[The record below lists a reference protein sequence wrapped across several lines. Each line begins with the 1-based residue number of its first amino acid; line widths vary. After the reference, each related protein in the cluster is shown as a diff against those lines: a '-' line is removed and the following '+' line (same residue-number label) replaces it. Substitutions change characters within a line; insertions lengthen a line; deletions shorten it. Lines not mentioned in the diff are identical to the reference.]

1 MENYITV
8 DCTGSFLK
16 NAGIVGFVKFAEYN
30 HAVEGNDYIIDGQNL
45 HISVEYLK
53 NNDISQMYVDTMVDI
68 FEKDSK
74 FYKVVHDDS
83 NIIKS
88 YFDKGLENIPKK
100 QLSILKDKFKYFEN
114 MMLKNSFKTAFDILN
129 NNNNINISIIDMCQ
143 TLKSTSD
150 INQKYPLYCEIIDIL
165 KNNKTIKNQLIYTE
179 LLYGNFKLFFK
190 NNNGNSILYDTAN
203 DKRTG
208 ISYKDKYFKSFYNNI
223 FLELELNKD
232 YNDSKKISYI
242 PCIDCLNTT
251 ISQVSFKIF
260 QDIISKHKYLE
271 NKINNK
277 YLTQKKAV
285 QICMDNSFM
294 SDTADNLSEKKSH
307 YWNCNPDA
315 FVCPNCAFI
324 YSFVPLGFAFFGNDA
339 VFINNNQSIKELYS
353 IMNTYK
359 LKTESNPNETYY
371 QRLFK
376 IFSNE
381 KISALEHNIH
391 NIQVIVRN
399 GNLSHYDM
407 KIIDNDIITKMVECQ
422 KHHYFTNIEKKYLK
436 IGTDFI
442 NVYNSVLDNILMRRS
457 QYNFID
463 KCLKYEFS
471 QECEKKSCN
480 YGYIKNI
487 LNIEINFNGGSA
499 IMEKEKKKSYVNNLM
514 TKVNIAFKVGKNMR
528 SAILKKNAPNNSK
541 EKDNSLRGYVYRLIN
556 LASVGDISQF
566 MDTILRTYSG
576 NNLTIPDIF
585 KDCYQSEETFK
596 AIAHGYILGLKY
608 QEDNDDNNNEDNQGG
623 QNNG

>member
-74 FYKVVHDDS
+74 FYKVVNDEY
-83 NIIKS
+83 NIIQS
-88 YFDKGLENIPKK
+88 YYSNG
-100 QLSILKDKFKYFEN
+100 FEN
-114 MMLKNSFKTAFDILN
+114 LSDKDIENVTKLFKSFEDMMLKKSFENTSNILKTEYNVQYDIFDMVK
-129 NNNNINISIIDMCQ
+129 S
-143 TLKSTSD
+143 LKSIKD
-150 INQKYPLYCEIIDIL
+150 INSKYPTYIQIIDIL
-165 KNNKTIKNQLIYTE
+165 NDKTIRNQYMYTE
-179 LLYGNFKLFFK
+179 LLYGKFKLFFNENAQSHK
-190 NNNGNSILYDTAN
+190 ITILDEKIRREYTIHNNLINPL
-203 DKRTG
+203 
-208 ISYKDKYFKSFYNNI
+208 
-223 FLELELNKD
+223 LED
-232 YNDSKKISYI
+232 FSTDAKKKKTV
-242 PCIDCLNTT
+242 CIEC
-251 ISQVSFKIF
+251 
-260 QDIISKHKYLE
+260 LE
-271 NKINNK
+271 NTSCKRNN
-277 YLTQKKAV
+277 T
-285 QICMDNSFM
+285 FM
-294 SDTADNLSEKKSH
+294 LDTADDVGKKKSY

-359 LKTESNPNETYY
+359 LKTESNPDETYY

-376 IFSNE
+376 IFSSE

-407 KIIDNDIITKMVECQ
+407 KIIDNDIISKMVECQ

-514 TKVNIAFKVGKNMR
+514 TKVNIAFKVGKSMR
-528 SAILKKNAPNNSK
+528 ISILGENALNDSK

-576 NNLTIPDIF
+576 YDLTIPDIF

-608 QEDNDDNNNEDNQGG
+608 VKYQKDNNNEDNQGG
-623 QNNG
+623 ENNG

>member
-16 NAGIVGFVKFAEYN
+16 NAGIVGFIKFAEYN

-74 FYKVVHDDS
+74 FYKVVHDEY
-83 NIIKS
+83 NIIQS
-88 YFDKGLENIPKK
+88 YYNKG
-100 QLSILKDKFKYFEN
+100 FEN
-114 MMLKNSFKTAFDILN
+114 LSDKDIENVTKLFKSFEDMMLKKSFENTSNILKTEYNVQYDIFDMVK
-129 NNNNINISIIDMCQ
+129 S
-143 TLKSTSD
+143 LKSIKD
-150 INQKYPLYCEIIDIL
+150 INSKYPTYIEIIDIL
-165 KNNKTIKNQLIYTE
+165 NDKTIRNQYMYTE
-179 LLYGNFKLFFK
+179 LLYGKFKLFFNENAQSHK
-190 NNNGNSILYDTAN
+190 ITILDEKIRREYTIHNNLINPL
-203 DKRTG
+203 
-208 ISYKDKYFKSFYNNI
+208 
-223 FLELELNKD
+223 LED
-232 YNDSKKISYI
+232 FSTDAKKKKTV
-242 PCIDCLNTT
+242 CIEC
-251 ISQVSFKIF
+251 
-260 QDIISKHKYLE
+260 LE
-271 NKINNK
+271 NTSCKRNN
-277 YLTQKKAV
+277 T
-285 QICMDNSFM
+285 FM
-294 SDTADNLSEKKSH
+294 LDTADDVGKKKSY

-376 IFSNE
+376 IFSSE

-407 KIIDNDIITKMVECQ
+407 KIIDNNIITKMVECQ

-514 TKVNIAFKVGKNMR
+514 TKVNIAFEVGKSMR
-528 SAILKKNAPNNSK
+528 ISILGENALNDSK

-576 NNLTIPDIF
+576 YGLTIPDIF

-608 QEDNDDNNNEDNQGG
+608 VKYQKDNNNEDNQGMIK
-623 QNNG
+623 

>member
-74 FYKVVHDDS
+74 FYKVVHDEY
-83 NIIKS
+83 NIIQS
-88 YFDKGLENIPKK
+88 YYSKG
-100 QLSILKDKFKYFEN
+100 FEN
-114 MMLKNSFKTAFDILN
+114 LSDKDIENVTKLFKSFEDMMLKKSFENTSNILKTEYNIQYDIFDMVK
-129 NNNNINISIIDMCQ
+129 S
-143 TLKSTSD
+143 LKSIKD
-150 INQKYPLYCEIIDIL
+150 INSKYPTYIQIIDIL
-165 KNNKTIKNQLIYTE
+165 NDKTIRNQYMYTE
-179 LLYGNFKLFFK
+179 LLYGKFKLFFNENAQSHK
-190 NNNGNSILYDTAN
+190 ITILDEKIRREYTIHNNLINPL
-203 DKRTG
+203 
-208 ISYKDKYFKSFYNNI
+208 
-223 FLELELNKD
+223 LED
-232 YNDSKKISYI
+232 FSTDAKKKKTV
-242 PCIDCLNTT
+242 CIEC
-251 ISQVSFKIF
+251 
-260 QDIISKHKYLE
+260 LE
-271 NKINNK
+271 NTSCKRNN
-277 YLTQKKAV
+277 T
-285 QICMDNSFM
+285 FM
-294 SDTADNLSEKKSH
+294 LDTADDVGKKKSY

-359 LKTESNPNETYY
+359 LKTESNPDETYY

-376 IFSNE
+376 IFSSE

-407 KIIDNDIITKMVECQ
+407 KIIDNDIISKMVECQ

-514 TKVNIAFKVGKNMR
+514 TKVNIAFEVGKSMR
-528 SAILKKNAPNNSK
+528 ISILGENALNDSK

-576 NNLTIPDIF
+576 YDLTIPDIF

-608 QEDNDDNNNEDNQGG
+608 VKYQKDNNNEDNQGG
-623 QNNG
+623 ENNG

>member
-53 NNDISQMYVDTMVDI
+53 NNDISQMYVDTIAEVLEQTVGTKFNDI
-68 FEKDSK
+68 ANK
-74 FYKVVHDDS
+74 F
-83 NIIKS
+83 N
-88 YFDKGLENIPKK
+88 N
-100 QLSILKDKFKYFEN
+100 
-114 MMLKNSFKTAFDILN
+114 LKNSIDSGKISIEDKNITDFFESFTKVFDLPPTTIENLKNYSNEFDISSKVEFIKNKNQDNNTKLNYCSQIINLLN
-129 NNNNINISIIDMCQ
+129 NKRFKNILVFKEFLFKGD
-143 TLKSTSD
+143 LKHKIFFGINKFFKVGNEGKTFFNSKKYALKIEELYNSD
-150 INQKYPLYCEIIDIL
+150 FINPIFEELSVDNK
-165 KNNKTIKNQLIYTE
+165 KKKTI
-179 LLYGNFKLFFK
+179 
-190 NNNGNSILYDTAN
+190 
-203 DKRTG
+203 
-208 ISYKDKYFKSFYNNI
+208 
-223 FLELELNKD
+223 
-232 YNDSKKISYI
+232 
-242 PCIDCLNTT
+242 CIEC
-251 ISQVSFKIF
+251 
-260 QDIISKHKYLE
+260 LE
-271 NKINNK
+271 NTSIKIE
-277 YLTQKKAV
+277 
-285 QICMDNSFM
+285 NSFM
-294 SDTADNLSEKKSH
+294 NDTADDLRRKKSH

-353 IMNTYK
+353 VMNTYK

-376 IFSNE
+376 IFSSE

-407 KIIDNDIITKMVECQ
+407 KIIDNDIISKMVECQ

-514 TKVNIAFKVGKNMR
+514 TKVNIAFEVGKSMR
-528 SAILKKNAPNNSK
+528 ISILGENALNDSK

-576 NNLTIPDIF
+576 YDLTIPDIF

-608 QEDNDDNNNEDNQGG
+608 VKYQKDNNNEDNQGG
-623 QNNG
+623 ENNG

>member
-74 FYKVVHDDS
+74 FYKVVHDEY
-83 NIIKS
+83 NIIQS
-88 YFDKGLENIPKK
+88 YYSKG
-100 QLSILKDKFKYFEN
+100 FEN
-114 MMLKNSFKTAFDILN
+114 LSDKDIENVTKLFKSFEDMMLKKSFENTSNILKTEYNVQYDIFDMAKSLKSIKDINSKYPTYIQIIDILN
-129 NNNNINISIIDMCQ
+129 N
-143 TLKSTSD
+143 
-150 INQKYPLYCEIIDIL
+150 
-165 KNNKTIKNQLIYTE
+165 KTIRNQYMYTE
-179 LLYGNFKLFFK
+179 LLYGKFKLFFNENAQSHK
-190 NNNGNSILYDTAN
+190 ITILDEKIRREYTIHNNLINPL
-203 DKRTG
+203 
-208 ISYKDKYFKSFYNNI
+208 
-223 FLELELNKD
+223 LED
-232 YNDSKKISYI
+232 FSTDAKKKKTV
-242 PCIDCLNTT
+242 CIEC
-251 ISQVSFKIF
+251 
-260 QDIISKHKYLE
+260 LE
-271 NKINNK
+271 NTSCKRNN
-277 YLTQKKAV
+277 T
-285 QICMDNSFM
+285 FM
-294 SDTADNLSEKKSH
+294 LDTADDVGKKKSY

-359 LKTESNPNETYY
+359 LKTESNPDETYY

-376 IFSNE
+376 IFSSE

-407 KIIDNDIITKMVECQ
+407 KIIDNDIISKMVECQ

-514 TKVNIAFKVGKNMR
+514 TKVNIAFKVGKSMR
-528 SAILKKNAPNNSK
+528 ISILGENALNDSK

-576 NNLTIPDIF
+576 YDLTIPDIF

-608 QEDNDDNNNEDNQGG
+608 VKYQKDNNNEDNQGG
-623 QNNG
+623 ENNG

>member
-74 FYKVVHDDS
+74 FYKVVHDEY
-83 NIIKS
+83 NIIQS
-88 YFDKGLENIPKK
+88 YYSKG
-100 QLSILKDKFKYFEN
+100 FEN
-114 MMLKNSFKTAFDILN
+114 LSDKDIENVTKLFKSFEDMMLKKSFENTSNILKTEYNVQYDIFDMVK
-129 NNNNINISIIDMCQ
+129 S
-143 TLKSTSD
+143 LKSIKD
-150 INQKYPLYCEIIDIL
+150 INSKYPTYIQIIDIL
-165 KNNKTIKNQLIYTE
+165 NDKTIRNQYMYTE
-179 LLYGNFKLFFK
+179 LLYGKFKLFFNENAQSHK
-190 NNNGNSILYDTAN
+190 ITILDEKIRREYTIHNNLINPL
-203 DKRTG
+203 
-208 ISYKDKYFKSFYNNI
+208 
-223 FLELELNKD
+223 LED
-232 YNDSKKISYI
+232 FSTDAKKKKTV
-242 PCIDCLNTT
+242 CIEC
-251 ISQVSFKIF
+251 
-260 QDIISKHKYLE
+260 LE
-271 NKINNK
+271 NASCKRNN
-277 YLTQKKAV
+277 T
-285 QICMDNSFM
+285 FM
-294 SDTADNLSEKKSH
+294 LDTADDVGKKKSY

-339 VFINNNQSIKELYS
+339 VFINNNQSIKELYG

-376 IFSNE
+376 IFSSE

-391 NIQVIVRN
+391 NIQVIFRN

-407 KIIDNDIITKMVECQ
+407 KIIDNDIISKMVECQ

-499 IMEKEKKKSYVNNLM
+499 IMEKEKKKSYINNLM
-514 TKVNIAFKVGKNMR
+514 TKVNIAFEVGKSMR
-528 SAILKKNAPNNSK
+528 ISILGENALNDSK

-576 NNLTIPDIF
+576 YGLTIPDIF

-608 QEDNDDNNNEDNQGG
+608 VKYQKDNNNEDNQGG

>member
-16 NAGIVGFVKFAEYN
+16 NAGIVGFIKFAEYN

-74 FYKVVHDDS
+74 FYKVVHNEY
-83 NIIKS
+83 NIIQSYYSKGFENLSDTDIENVTKLFKS
-88 YFDKGLENIPKK
+88 FEDMMLKKSFENTS
-100 QLSILKDKFKYFEN
+100 SILKTQYNVQYDI
-114 MMLKNSFKTAFDILN
+114 FDMVK
-129 NNNNINISIIDMCQ
+129 S
-143 TLKSTSD
+143 LKSIKD
-150 INQKYPLYCEIIDIL
+150 INSKYQSYIEIIDIL
-165 KNNKTIKNQLIYTE
+165 NDKTIRNQYMYTE
-179 LLYGNFKLFFK
+179 LLYGKFKLFFNENAQSHK
-190 NNNGNSILYDTAN
+190 ITILDEKIRREYTVHNNLINPL
-203 DKRTG
+203 
-208 ISYKDKYFKSFYNNI
+208 
-223 FLELELNKD
+223 LED
-232 YNDSKKISYI
+232 FSTDAKKKKTV
-242 PCIDCLNTT
+242 CIEC
-251 ISQVSFKIF
+251 
-260 QDIISKHKYLE
+260 LE
-271 NKINNK
+271 NTSCKRNN
-277 YLTQKKAV
+277 T
-285 QICMDNSFM
+285 FM
-294 SDTADNLSEKKSH
+294 LDTADDVGKKKSY

-376 IFSNE
+376 VFSSE
-381 KISALEHNIH
+381 KIEALENNIH
-391 NIQVIVRN
+391 NVQVIVRS

-407 KIIDNDIITKMVECQ
+407 KIIDNDIISKMVECQ
-422 KHHYFTNIEKKYLK
+422 KHYYFTNIEKKYLK

-499 IMEKEKKKSYVNNLM
+499 IMEKEKKKSYVNSLM
-514 TKVNIAFKVGKNMR
+514 TKVNIAFEVGKSMR
-528 SAILKKNAPNNSK
+528 ISILGENALNDSK

-566 MDTILRTYSG
+566 MGTILRTYSG
-576 NNLTIPDIF
+576 YGLTIPDIF

-608 QEDNDDNNNEDNQGG
+608 VKYDGKKNNEDNQGG

>member
-74 FYKVVHDDS
+74 FYKVVHDEY
-83 NIIKS
+83 NIIQS
-88 YFDKGLENIPKK
+88 YYSNG
-100 QLSILKDKFKYFEN
+100 FEN
-114 MMLKNSFKTAFDILN
+114 LSDKDIENVTKLFKSFEDMMLKKSFENTSNILKTEYNVQYDIFDMVKSLKSIKDINSKYPTYIQIIGILN
-129 NNNNINISIIDMCQ
+129 D
-143 TLKSTSD
+143 
-150 INQKYPLYCEIIDIL
+150 
-165 KNNKTIKNQLIYTE
+165 KTIRNQYMYTE
-179 LLYGNFKLFFK
+179 LLYGKFKLFFNENAQSHK
-190 NNNGNSILYDTAN
+190 ITILDEKIRREYTIHNNLINPL
-203 DKRTG
+203 
-208 ISYKDKYFKSFYNNI
+208 
-223 FLELELNKD
+223 LED
-232 YNDSKKISYI
+232 FSTDAKKKKTV
-242 PCIDCLNTT
+242 CIEC
-251 ISQVSFKIF
+251 
-260 QDIISKHKYLE
+260 LE
-271 NKINNK
+271 NTSCKRNN
-277 YLTQKKAV
+277 T
-285 QICMDNSFM
+285 FM
-294 SDTADNLSEKKSH
+294 LDTADDVGKKKSY

-376 IFSNE
+376 IFSSE

-407 KIIDNDIITKMVECQ
+407 KIIDNDIISKMVECQ

-480 YGYIKNI
+480 YGYIKNT

-514 TKVNIAFKVGKNMR
+514 TKVNIAFEVGKSMR
-528 SAILKKNAPNNSK
+528 ISILGENALNDSK

-576 NNLTIPDIF
+576 YGLTIPDIF

-608 QEDNDDNNNEDNQGG
+608 VKYQKDNNNEDNQGG
-623 QNNG
+623 ENNG

>member
-74 FYKVVHDDS
+74 FYKVVNDEY
-83 NIIKS
+83 NIIQS
-88 YFDKGLENIPKK
+88 YYSNG
-100 QLSILKDKFKYFEN
+100 FEN
-114 MMLKNSFKTAFDILN
+114 LSDKDIENVTKLFKSFEDMMLKKSFENTSNILKTEYNVQYDIFDMVK
-129 NNNNINISIIDMCQ
+129 S
-143 TLKSTSD
+143 LKSIKD
-150 INQKYPLYCEIIDIL
+150 INSKYPTYIQIIDIL
-165 KNNKTIKNQLIYTE
+165 NDKTIRNQYMYTE
-179 LLYGNFKLFFK
+179 LLYGKFKLFFNENAQSHK
-190 NNNGNSILYDTAN
+190 ITILDEKIRREYTIHNNLINPL
-203 DKRTG
+203 
-208 ISYKDKYFKSFYNNI
+208 
-223 FLELELNKD
+223 LED
-232 YNDSKKISYI
+232 FSTDAKKKKTV
-242 PCIDCLNTT
+242 CIEC
-251 ISQVSFKIF
+251 
-260 QDIISKHKYLE
+260 LE
-271 NKINNK
+271 NTSCKRNN
-277 YLTQKKAV
+277 T
-285 QICMDNSFM
+285 FM
-294 SDTADNLSEKKSH
+294 LDTADDVGKKKSY

-376 IFSNE
+376 IFSSE

-407 KIIDNDIITKMVECQ
+407 KIIDNDIISKMVECQ

-514 TKVNIAFKVGKNMR
+514 TKVNIAFEVGKSMR
-528 SAILKKNAPNNSK
+528 ISILGENALNDSK

-576 NNLTIPDIF
+576 YGLTIPDIF

-608 QEDNDDNNNEDNQGG
+608 VKYQKDNNNEDNQGG
-623 QNNG
+623 ENNG

>member
-74 FYKVVHDDS
+74 FYKVVHDEY
-83 NIIKS
+83 NIIQS
-88 YFDKGLENIPKK
+88 YYSNG
-100 QLSILKDKFKYFEN
+100 FEN
-114 MMLKNSFKTAFDILN
+114 LSDKDIENVTKLFKSFEDMMLKKSFENTSNILKTEYNVQYDIFDMAK
-129 NNNNINISIIDMCQ
+129 S
-143 TLKSTSD
+143 LKSIKD
-150 INQKYPLYCEIIDIL
+150 INSKYPTYIQIIDIL
-165 KNNKTIKNQLIYTE
+165 NDKTIRNQYMYTE
-179 LLYGNFKLFFK
+179 LLYGKFKLFFNENAQSHK
-190 NNNGNSILYDTAN
+190 ITILDEKIRREYTIHNNLINPL
-203 DKRTG
+203 
-208 ISYKDKYFKSFYNNI
+208 
-223 FLELELNKD
+223 LED
-232 YNDSKKISYI
+232 FSTDAKKKKTV
-242 PCIDCLNTT
+242 CIEC
-251 ISQVSFKIF
+251 
-260 QDIISKHKYLE
+260 LE
-271 NKINNK
+271 NTSCKRNN
-277 YLTQKKAV
+277 T
-285 QICMDNSFM
+285 FM
-294 SDTADNLSEKKSH
+294 LDTADDVGKKKSY

-376 IFSNE
+376 IFSSE

-391 NIQVIVRN
+391 NIQVIFRN

-514 TKVNIAFKVGKNMR
+514 TKVNIAFEVGKSMR
-528 SAILKKNAPNNSK
+528 ISILGENALNDSK

-576 NNLTIPDIF
+576 YGLTIPDIF

-608 QEDNDDNNNEDNQGG
+608 VKYQKDNNNEDNQGG
-623 QNNG
+623 ENNG

>member
-74 FYKVVHDDS
+74 FYKVVNDEY
-83 NIIKS
+83 NIIQS
-88 YFDKGLENIPKK
+88 YYSNG
-100 QLSILKDKFKYFEN
+100 FEN
-114 MMLKNSFKTAFDILN
+114 LSDKDIENVTKLFKSFEDMMLKKSFENTSNILKTEYNVQYDIFDMVK
-129 NNNNINISIIDMCQ
+129 S
-143 TLKSTSD
+143 LKSIKD
-150 INQKYPLYCEIIDIL
+150 INSKYPTYIQIIDIL
-165 KNNKTIKNQLIYTE
+165 NDKTIRSQYMYTE
-179 LLYGNFKLFFK
+179 LLYGKFKLFFNENAQSHK
-190 NNNGNSILYDTAN
+190 ITILDEKIRREYTIHNNLINPL
-203 DKRTG
+203 
-208 ISYKDKYFKSFYNNI
+208 
-223 FLELELNKD
+223 LED
-232 YNDSKKISYI
+232 FSTDAKKKKTV
-242 PCIDCLNTT
+242 CIEC
-251 ISQVSFKIF
+251 
-260 QDIISKHKYLE
+260 LE
-271 NKINNK
+271 NTSCKRNN
-277 YLTQKKAV
+277 T
-285 QICMDNSFM
+285 FM
-294 SDTADNLSEKKSH
+294 LDTADDVGKKKSY
-307 YWNCNPDA
+307 YWNCTPDA

-376 IFSNE
+376 IFSSE

-407 KIIDNDIITKMVECQ
+407 KIIDNDIISKMVECQ

-514 TKVNIAFKVGKNMR
+514 TKVNIAFEVGKSMR
-528 SAILKKNAPNNSK
+528 ISILGENALNDSK

-576 NNLTIPDIF
+576 YGLTIPDIF

-608 QEDNDDNNNEDNQGG
+608 VKYQKDNNNEDNQGG
-623 QNNG
+623 ENNG

>member
-74 FYKVVHDDS
+74 FYKVVHDEY
-83 NIIKS
+83 NIIQS
-88 YFDKGLENIPKK
+88 YYSKG
-100 QLSILKDKFKYFEN
+100 FEN
-114 MMLKNSFKTAFDILN
+114 LSDKDIENVTKLFKSFEDMMLKKSFENTSNILKTEYNVQYDIFDMVK
-129 NNNNINISIIDMCQ
+129 S
-143 TLKSTSD
+143 LKSIKD
-150 INQKYPLYCEIIDIL
+150 INSKYPTYIQIIDIL
-165 KNNKTIKNQLIYTE
+165 NDKTIRNQYMYTE
-179 LLYGNFKLFFK
+179 LLYGKFKLFFNENAQSHK
-190 NNNGNSILYDTAN
+190 ITILDEKIRREYTIHNNLINPL
-203 DKRTG
+203 
-208 ISYKDKYFKSFYNNI
+208 
-223 FLELELNKD
+223 LED
-232 YNDSKKISYI
+232 FSTDAKKKKTV
-242 PCIDCLNTT
+242 CIEC
-251 ISQVSFKIF
+251 
-260 QDIISKHKYLE
+260 LE
-271 NKINNK
+271 NTSCKRNN
-277 YLTQKKAV
+277 T
-285 QICMDNSFM
+285 FM
-294 SDTADNLSEKKSH
+294 LDTADDVGKKKSY

-376 IFSNE
+376 IFSSE

-391 NIQVIVRN
+391 NIQVIFRN

-407 KIIDNDIITKMVECQ
+407 KIIDNDIISKMVECQ

-442 NVYNSVLDNILMRRS
+442 NVYNSVLDNILMHRS

-499 IMEKEKKKSYVNNLM
+499 IMEKEKKKSYINNLM
-514 TKVNIAFKVGKNMR
+514 TKVNIAFEVGKSMR
-528 SAILKKNAPNNSK
+528 ISILGENALNDSK

-576 NNLTIPDIF
+576 YGLTIPDIF

-608 QEDNDDNNNEDNQGG
+608 VKYQKDNNNEDNQGG

>member
-1 MENYITV
+1 M
-8 DCTGSFLK
+8 K
-16 NAGIVGFVKFAEYN
+16 NAGIVGFIKFAEYN

-74 FYKVVHDDS
+74 FYKVVHDEY
-83 NIIKS
+83 NIIQS
-88 YFDKGLENIPKK
+88 YYNKG
-100 QLSILKDKFKYFEN
+100 FEN
-114 MMLKNSFKTAFDILN
+114 LSDKDIENVTKLFKSFEDMMLKKSFENTSNILKTEYNVQYDIFDMVK
-129 NNNNINISIIDMCQ
+129 S
-143 TLKSTSD
+143 LKSIKD
-150 INQKYPLYCEIIDIL
+150 INSKYPTYIEIIDIL
-165 KNNKTIKNQLIYTE
+165 NDKTIRNQYMYTE
-179 LLYGNFKLFFK
+179 LLYGKFKLFFNENAQSHK
-190 NNNGNSILYDTAN
+190 ITILDEKIRREYTIHNNLINPL
-203 DKRTG
+203 
-208 ISYKDKYFKSFYNNI
+208 
-223 FLELELNKD
+223 LED
-232 YNDSKKISYI
+232 FSTDAKKKKTV
-242 PCIDCLNTT
+242 CIEC
-251 ISQVSFKIF
+251 
-260 QDIISKHKYLE
+260 LE
-271 NKINNK
+271 NTSCKRNN
-277 YLTQKKAV
+277 T
-285 QICMDNSFM
+285 FM
-294 SDTADNLSEKKSH
+294 LDTADDVGKKKSY

-376 IFSNE
+376 IFSSE

-407 KIIDNDIITKMVECQ
+407 KIIDNNIITKMVECQ

-514 TKVNIAFKVGKNMR
+514 TKVNIAFEVGKSMR
-528 SAILKKNAPNNSK
+528 ISILGENALNDSK

-576 NNLTIPDIF
+576 YGLTIPDIF

-608 QEDNDDNNNEDNQGG
+608 VKYQKDNNNEDNQGMIK
-623 QNNG
+623 

>member
-74 FYKVVHDDS
+74 FYKVVHDEY
-83 NIIKS
+83 NIIQS
-88 YFDKGLENIPKK
+88 YYSKG
-100 QLSILKDKFKYFEN
+100 FEN
-114 MMLKNSFKTAFDILN
+114 LSDKDIENVTKLFKSFEDMMLKKSFENTSNILKTEYNVQYDIFDMVK
-129 NNNNINISIIDMCQ
+129 S
-143 TLKSTSD
+143 LKSIKD
-150 INQKYPLYCEIIDIL
+150 INSKYPTYIQIIDIL
-165 KNNKTIKNQLIYTE
+165 NDKTIRNQYMYTE
-179 LLYGNFKLFFK
+179 LLYGKFKLFFNENAQSHK
-190 NNNGNSILYDTAN
+190 ITILDEKIRREYTIHNNLINPL
-203 DKRTG
+203 
-208 ISYKDKYFKSFYNNI
+208 
-223 FLELELNKD
+223 LED
-232 YNDSKKISYI
+232 FSTDAKKKKTV
-242 PCIDCLNTT
+242 CIEC
-251 ISQVSFKIF
+251 
-260 QDIISKHKYLE
+260 LE
-271 NKINNK
+271 NTSCKRNN
-277 YLTQKKAV
+277 T
-285 QICMDNSFM
+285 FM
-294 SDTADNLSEKKSH
+294 LDTADDVGKKKSY

-376 IFSNE
+376 IFSSE

-391 NIQVIVRN
+391 NIQVIFRN

-407 KIIDNDIITKMVECQ
+407 KIIDNDIISKIVECQ

-499 IMEKEKKKSYVNNLM
+499 IMEKEKKKSYINNLM
-514 TKVNIAFKVGKNMR
+514 TKVNIAFEVGKSMR
-528 SAILKKNAPNNSK
+528 ISILGENALNDSK

-576 NNLTIPDIF
+576 YGLTIPDIF

-608 QEDNDDNNNEDNQGG
+608 VKYQKDNNNEDNQGG

>member
-74 FYKVVHDDS
+74 FYKVVHDEY
-83 NIIKS
+83 NIIQS
-88 YFDKGLENIPKK
+88 YYSNG
-100 QLSILKDKFKYFEN
+100 FEN
-114 MMLKNSFKTAFDILN
+114 LSDKDIENVTKLFKSFEDMMLKKSFENTSNILKTEYNVQYDIFDMVK
-129 NNNNINISIIDMCQ
+129 S
-143 TLKSTSD
+143 LKSIKD
-150 INQKYPLYCEIIDIL
+150 INSKYPTYIQIIDIL
-165 KNNKTIKNQLIYTE
+165 NDKTIRNQYMYTE
-179 LLYGNFKLFFK
+179 LLYGKFKLFFNENAQSHK
-190 NNNGNSILYDTAN
+190 ITILDEKIRHEYTIHNNLINPL
-203 DKRTG
+203 
-208 ISYKDKYFKSFYNNI
+208 
-223 FLELELNKD
+223 LED
-232 YNDSKKISYI
+232 FSTDAKKKKTV
-242 PCIDCLNTT
+242 CIEC
-251 ISQVSFKIF
+251 
-260 QDIISKHKYLE
+260 LE
-271 NKINNK
+271 NTSCKRNN
-277 YLTQKKAV
+277 T
-285 QICMDNSFM
+285 FM
-294 SDTADNLSEKKSH
+294 LDTADDVGKKKSY

-376 IFSNE
+376 IFSSE

-407 KIIDNDIITKMVECQ
+407 KIIDNDIISKMVECQ

-514 TKVNIAFKVGKNMR
+514 TKVNIAFEVGKSMR
-528 SAILKKNAPNNSK
+528 ISILGENALNDSK

-576 NNLTIPDIF
+576 YGLTIPDIF

-608 QEDNDDNNNEDNQGG
+608 VKYQKDNNNEDNQGG
-623 QNNG
+623 ENNG

>member
-74 FYKVVHDDS
+74 FYKVVHDEY
-83 NIIKS
+83 NIIQS
-88 YFDKGLENIPKK
+88 YYSKG
-100 QLSILKDKFKYFEN
+100 FEN
-114 MMLKNSFKTAFDILN
+114 LSDKDIENVTKLFKSFEDMMLKKSFENTSNILKTEYNVQYDIFDMVK
-129 NNNNINISIIDMCQ
+129 S
-143 TLKSTSD
+143 LKSIKD
-150 INQKYPLYCEIIDIL
+150 INSKYPSYIQIIDIL
-165 KNNKTIKNQLIYTE
+165 NDKTIRNQYMYTE
-179 LLYGNFKLFFK
+179 LLYGKFKLFFNENAQSHK
-190 NNNGNSILYDTAN
+190 ITILDEKIRREYTIHNNLINPL
-203 DKRTG
+203 
-208 ISYKDKYFKSFYNNI
+208 
-223 FLELELNKD
+223 LED
-232 YNDSKKISYI
+232 FSTDAKKKKTV
-242 PCIDCLNTT
+242 CIEC
-251 ISQVSFKIF
+251 
-260 QDIISKHKYLE
+260 LE
-271 NKINNK
+271 NTSCKRNN
-277 YLTQKKAV
+277 T
-285 QICMDNSFM
+285 FM
-294 SDTADNLSEKKSH
+294 LDTADDVGKKKSY

-376 IFSNE
+376 IFSSE

-391 NIQVIVRN
+391 NIQVIFRN

-499 IMEKEKKKSYVNNLM
+499 IMEKEKKKSYINNLM
-514 TKVNIAFKVGKNMR
+514 TKVNIAFEVGKSMR
-528 SAILKKNAPNNSK
+528 ISILGENALNDSK

-576 NNLTIPDIF
+576 YGLTIPDIF

-608 QEDNDDNNNEDNQGG
+608 VKYQKDNNNEDNQGG

>member
-53 NNDISQMYVDTMVDI
+53 NNDISQMYVDTMVDT
-68 FEKDSK
+68 FEKDSR
-74 FYKVVHDDS
+74 FYKVVHDEY
-83 NIIKS
+83 NIIQS
-88 YFDKGLENIPKK
+88 YYSKG
-100 QLSILKDKFKYFEN
+100 FEN
-114 MMLKNSFKTAFDILN
+114 LSDKDIENVTKLFKSFEDMMLKKSFENTSNILKTEYNVQYDIFDMVK
-129 NNNNINISIIDMCQ
+129 S
-143 TLKSTSD
+143 LKSIKD
-150 INQKYPLYCEIIDIL
+150 INSKHSSYMQIIDIL
-165 KNNKTIKNQLIYTE
+165 NDKTIRNQYMYTE
-179 LLYGNFKLFFK
+179 LLYGKFKLFFNENAQSHK
-190 NNNGNSILYDTAN
+190 ITILDEKIRREYTIHNNLINPL
-203 DKRTG
+203 
-208 ISYKDKYFKSFYNNI
+208 
-223 FLELELNKD
+223 LED
-232 YNDSKKISYI
+232 FSTDAKKKKTV
-242 PCIDCLNTT
+242 CIEC
-251 ISQVSFKIF
+251 
-260 QDIISKHKYLE
+260 LE
-271 NKINNK
+271 NTSCKRNN
-277 YLTQKKAV
+277 T
-285 QICMDNSFM
+285 FM
-294 SDTADNLSEKKSH
+294 LDTADDVGKKKSY

-514 TKVNIAFKVGKNMR
+514 TKVNIAFEVGKSMR
-528 SAILKKNAPNNSK
+528 RSILGENALNDSR

-576 NNLTIPDIF
+576 YGLTIPDIF

-608 QEDNDDNNNEDNQGG
+608 VKYQKDNNNEDNQGG

>member
-74 FYKVVHDDS
+74 FYKVVNDEY
-83 NIIKS
+83 NIIQS
-88 YFDKGLENIPKK
+88 YYSNG
-100 QLSILKDKFKYFEN
+100 FEN
-114 MMLKNSFKTAFDILN
+114 LSDKDIENVTKLFKSFEDMMLKKSFENTSNILKTEYNVQYDIFDMVK
-129 NNNNINISIIDMCQ
+129 S
-143 TLKSTSD
+143 LKSIKD
-150 INQKYPLYCEIIDIL
+150 INSKYPTYIQIIDIL
-165 KNNKTIKNQLIYTE
+165 NDKTIRNQYMYTE
-179 LLYGNFKLFFK
+179 LLYGKFKLFFNENAQSHK
-190 NNNGNSILYDTAN
+190 ITILDEKIRREYTIHNNLINPL
-203 DKRTG
+203 
-208 ISYKDKYFKSFYNNI
+208 
-223 FLELELNKD
+223 LED
-232 YNDSKKISYI
+232 FSTDAKKKKTV
-242 PCIDCLNTT
+242 CIEC
-251 ISQVSFKIF
+251 
-260 QDIISKHKYLE
+260 LE
-271 NKINNK
+271 NTSCKRNN
-277 YLTQKKAV
+277 T
-285 QICMDNSFM
+285 FM
-294 SDTADNLSEKKSH
+294 LDTADDVGKKKSY

-353 IMNTYK
+353 VMNTYK

-376 IFSNE
+376 IFSSE

-407 KIIDNDIITKMVECQ
+407 KIIDNDIISKMVECQ

-514 TKVNIAFKVGKNMR
+514 TKVNIAFEVGKSMR
-528 SAILKKNAPNNSK
+528 ISILGENALNDSK

-566 MDTILRTYSG
+566 MNTILRTYSG
-576 NNLTIPDIF
+576 YGLTIPDIF

-608 QEDNDDNNNEDNQGG
+608 VKYQKDNNNEDNQGG
-623 QNNG
+623 ENNG

>member
-74 FYKVVHDDS
+74 FYKVVHDEY
-83 NIIKS
+83 NIIQS
-88 YFDKGLENIPKK
+88 YYSNG
-100 QLSILKDKFKYFEN
+100 FEN
-114 MMLKNSFKTAFDILN
+114 LSDKDIENVTKLFKSFEDMMLKKSFENTSNILKTEYNVQYDIFDMVK
-129 NNNNINISIIDMCQ
+129 S
-143 TLKSTSD
+143 LKSIKD
-150 INQKYPLYCEIIDIL
+150 INSKYPTYIQIIDIL
-165 KNNKTIKNQLIYTE
+165 NDKTIRNQYMYTE
-179 LLYGNFKLFFK
+179 LLYGKFKLFFNENAQSHK
-190 NNNGNSILYDTAN
+190 ITILDEKIRREYTIHNNLINPL
-203 DKRTG
+203 
-208 ISYKDKYFKSFYNNI
+208 
-223 FLELELNKD
+223 LED
-232 YNDSKKISYI
+232 FSTDAKKKKTV
-242 PCIDCLNTT
+242 CIEC
-251 ISQVSFKIF
+251 
-260 QDIISKHKYLE
+260 LE
-271 NKINNK
+271 NTSCKRNN
-277 YLTQKKAV
+277 T
-285 QICMDNSFM
+285 FM
-294 SDTADNLSEKKSH
+294 LDTADDVGKKKSY

-359 LKTESNPNETYY
+359 LKTESNPDETYY

-376 IFSNE
+376 IFSSE

-407 KIIDNDIITKMVECQ
+407 KIIDNDIISKMVECQ

-514 TKVNIAFKVGKNMR
+514 TKVNIAFKVGKSMR
-528 SAILKKNAPNNSK
+528 ISILGENALNDSK

-576 NNLTIPDIF
+576 YDLTIPDIF

-608 QEDNDDNNNEDNQGG
+608 VKYQKDNNNEDNQGG
-623 QNNG
+623 ENNG

>member
-30 HAVEGNDYIIDGQNL
+30 HAVEGNDYIKDGQNL

-53 NNDISQMYVDTMVDI
+53 NNDISQMYVNTMVDI

-74 FYKVVHDDS
+74 FYKVVHDEFS
-83 NIIKS
+83 IVQKYYNMEFKNLS
-88 YFDKGLENIPKK
+88 DKELEN
-100 QLSILKDKFKYFEN
+100 LSTLFKSFED
-114 MMLKNSFKTAFDILN
+114 MMLKKSFENTSNILKTEYNIQYDIFD
-129 NNNNINISIIDMCQ
+129 MVKK
-143 TLKSTSD
+143 LKSVKD
-150 INQKYPLYCEIIDIL
+150 INDKYPLYIEIIDIL
-165 KNNKTIKNQLIYTE
+165 NDNTIKTQFMYTE
-179 LLYGNFKLFFK
+179 LLYGKFKLFFNENTQSHK
-190 NNNGNSILYDTAN
+190 ITILDEKIRREYTVHNNLISPLLDDFCADT
-203 DKRTG
+203 
-208 ISYKDKYFKSFYNNI
+208 
-223 FLELELNKD
+223 
-232 YNDSKKISYI
+232 KKKKTV
-242 PCIDCLNTT
+242 CIEC
-251 ISQVSFKIF
+251 
-260 QDIISKHKYLE
+260 LE
-271 NKINNK
+271 NTSCKRNN
-277 YLTQKKAV
+277 T
-285 QICMDNSFM
+285 FM
-294 SDTADNLSEKKSH
+294 LDTADDVSRKKSY

-315 FVCPNCAFI
+315 FVCPNCTFI
-324 YSFVPLGFAFFGNDA
+324 YSFVPLGFAFLGNDA
-339 VFINNNQSIKELYS
+339 IFINNNQSVHELYS
-353 IMNTYK
+353 IMETYK
-359 LKTESNPNETYY
+359 TKTENNSNETYY

-376 IFSNE
+376 VFSNE
-381 KISALEHNIH
+381 KIDALNNTIH

-407 KIIDNDIITKMVECQ
+407 KIIDNDIISKMADCKKQ
-422 KHHYFTNIEKKYLK
+422 FANIEKKYLK

-457 QYNFID
+457 QYGFID

-471 QECEKKSCN
+471 QECEKKSSS

-499 IMEKEKKKSYVNNLM
+499 IMEKENKKSYVNNLM
-514 TKVNIAFKVGKNMR
+514 IKVNIAFKVGKNMR
-528 SAILKKNAPNNSK
+528 SDILKKSAPNNSK

-608 QEDNDDNNNEDNQGG
+608 QDDNDKNKDNQEDKT
-623 QNNG
+623 NG

>member
-74 FYKVVHDDS
+74 FYKVVNDEY
-83 NIIKS
+83 NIIQS
-88 YFDKGLENIPKK
+88 YYSNG
-100 QLSILKDKFKYFEN
+100 FEN
-114 MMLKNSFKTAFDILN
+114 LSDKDIENVTKLFKSFEDMMLKKSFENTSNILKTEYNVQYDIFDMVK
-129 NNNNINISIIDMCQ
+129 S
-143 TLKSTSD
+143 LKSIKD
-150 INQKYPLYCEIIDIL
+150 INSKYPTYIQIIDIL
-165 KNNKTIKNQLIYTE
+165 NDKTIRNQYMYTE
-179 LLYGNFKLFFK
+179 LLYGKFKLFFNENAQSHK
-190 NNNGNSILYDTAN
+190 ITILDEKIRREYTIHNNLINPL
-203 DKRTG
+203 
-208 ISYKDKYFKSFYNNI
+208 
-223 FLELELNKD
+223 LED
-232 YNDSKKISYI
+232 FSTDAKKKKTV
-242 PCIDCLNTT
+242 CIEC
-251 ISQVSFKIF
+251 
-260 QDIISKHKYLE
+260 LE
-271 NKINNK
+271 NTSCKRNN
-277 YLTQKKAV
+277 T
-285 QICMDNSFM
+285 FM
-294 SDTADNLSEKKSH
+294 LDTADDVGKKKSY

-376 IFSNE
+376 IFSSE

-391 NIQVIVRN
+391 NIQVIFRN

-407 KIIDNDIITKMVECQ
+407 KIIDNDIISKMVECQ

-514 TKVNIAFKVGKNMR
+514 TKVNIAFEVGKSMR
-528 SAILKKNAPNNSK
+528 ISILGENALNDSK

-576 NNLTIPDIF
+576 YGLTIPDIF

-608 QEDNDDNNNEDNQGG
+608 VKYQKDNNNEDNQGG
-623 QNNG
+623 ENNG

>member
-74 FYKVVHDDS
+74 FYKVVHDEY
-83 NIIKS
+83 NIIQS
-88 YFDKGLENIPKK
+88 YYSKG
-100 QLSILKDKFKYFEN
+100 FEN
-114 MMLKNSFKTAFDILN
+114 LSDKDIENVTKLFKSFEDMMLKKSFENTSNILKTEYNVQYDIFDMVK
-129 NNNNINISIIDMCQ
+129 S
-143 TLKSTSD
+143 LKSIKD
-150 INQKYPLYCEIIDIL
+150 INSKYPTYIEIIDIL
-165 KNNKTIKNQLIYTE
+165 NDKTIRNQYMYTE
-179 LLYGNFKLFFK
+179 LLYGKFKLFFNENAQSHK
-190 NNNGNSILYDTAN
+190 ITILDEKIRREYTIHNNLINPL
-203 DKRTG
+203 
-208 ISYKDKYFKSFYNNI
+208 
-223 FLELELNKD
+223 LED
-232 YNDSKKISYI
+232 FSTDAKKKKTV
-242 PCIDCLNTT
+242 CIEC
-251 ISQVSFKIF
+251 
-260 QDIISKHKYLE
+260 LE
-271 NKINNK
+271 NTSCKRNN
-277 YLTQKKAV
+277 T
-285 QICMDNSFM
+285 FM
-294 SDTADNLSEKKSH
+294 LDTADDVGKKKSY

-376 IFSNE
+376 IFSSE

-407 KIIDNDIITKMVECQ
+407 KIIDNNIITKMVECQ

-514 TKVNIAFKVGKNMR
+514 TKVNIAFEVGKSMR
-528 SAILKKNAPNNSK
+528 ISILGENALNDSK

-576 NNLTIPDIF
+576 YGLTIPDIF

-608 QEDNDDNNNEDNQGG
+608 VKYQKDNNNEDNQGG

>member
-53 NNDISQMYVDTMVDI
+53 NNDISQMYVDTMVDT
-68 FEKDSK
+68 FEKDSR
-74 FYKVVHDDS
+74 FYKVVHDEY
-83 NIIKS
+83 NIIQS
-88 YFDKGLENIPKK
+88 YYSKG
-100 QLSILKDKFKYFEN
+100 FEN
-114 MMLKNSFKTAFDILN
+114 LSDKDIENVTKLFKSFEDMMLKKSFENTSNILKTEYNVQYDIFDMVKSLKSIKDINSKYSSYMQMIDILN
-129 NNNNINISIIDMCQ
+129 D
-143 TLKSTSD
+143 
-150 INQKYPLYCEIIDIL
+150 
-165 KNNKTIKNQLIYTE
+165 KTIRNQYMYTE
-179 LLYGNFKLFFK
+179 LLYGKFKLFFNENAQSHK
-190 NNNGNSILYDTAN
+190 ITILDEKIRREYTIHNNLINPL
-203 DKRTG
+203 
-208 ISYKDKYFKSFYNNI
+208 
-223 FLELELNKD
+223 LED
-232 YNDSKKISYI
+232 FSTDAKKKKTV
-242 PCIDCLNTT
+242 CIEC
-251 ISQVSFKIF
+251 
-260 QDIISKHKYLE
+260 LE
-271 NKINNK
+271 NTSCKRNN
-277 YLTQKKAV
+277 T
-285 QICMDNSFM
+285 FM
-294 SDTADNLSEKKSH
+294 LDTADDVSKKKSY

-376 IFSNE
+376 IFSSE

-436 IGTDFI
+436 IGTGKDTKFI

-514 TKVNIAFKVGKNMR
+514 TKVNIAFEVGKSMR
-528 SAILKKNAPNNSK
+528 RSILGENALNDSK

-576 NNLTIPDIF
+576 YGLTIPDIF

-608 QEDNDDNNNEDNQGG
+608 VKYQKDNNNEDNQGG

>member
-45 HISVEYLK
+45 HISAEYLK
-53 NNDISQMYVDTMVDI
+53 NNDISQMYVDTMVDT
-68 FEKDSK
+68 FEKDSR
-74 FYKVVHDDS
+74 FYKVVHDEY
-83 NIIKS
+83 NIIQS
-88 YFDKGLENIPKK
+88 YYSKG
-100 QLSILKDKFKYFEN
+100 FEN
-114 MMLKNSFKTAFDILN
+114 LSDKDIENVTKLFKSFEDMMLKKSFENTSNILKTEYNVQYDIFDMVK
-129 NNNNINISIIDMCQ
+129 S
-143 TLKSTSD
+143 LKSIKD
-150 INQKYPLYCEIIDIL
+150 INSKYSSYMQIIDIL
-165 KNNKTIKNQLIYTE
+165 NDKTIRNQYMYTE
-179 LLYGNFKLFFK
+179 LLYGKFKLFFNENAQSHK
-190 NNNGNSILYDTAN
+190 ITILDEKIRREYTIHNNLINPL
-203 DKRTG
+203 
-208 ISYKDKYFKSFYNNI
+208 
-223 FLELELNKD
+223 LED
-232 YNDSKKISYI
+232 FSTDSKKKKTV
-242 PCIDCLNTT
+242 CIEC
-251 ISQVSFKIF
+251 
-260 QDIISKHKYLE
+260 LE
-271 NKINNK
+271 NTSCKRNN
-277 YLTQKKAV
+277 T
-285 QICMDNSFM
+285 FM
-294 SDTADNLSEKKSH
+294 LDTADDVGKKKSY

-376 IFSNE
+376 IFSSE

-407 KIIDNDIITKMVECQ
+407 KIIDNDIISKMVECQ
-422 KHHYFTNIEKKYLK
+422 KHYYFTNIEKKYLK

-514 TKVNIAFKVGKNMR
+514 TKVNIAFEVGKSMR
-528 SAILKKNAPNNSK
+528 RSILGENALNDSK

-576 NNLTIPDIF
+576 YGLTIPDIF

-608 QEDNDDNNNEDNQGG
+608 VKYQKDNNNEDNQGG

>member
-74 FYKVVHDDS
+74 FYKVVHDEY
-83 NIIKS
+83 NIIQS
-88 YFDKGLENIPKK
+88 YYSKG
-100 QLSILKDKFKYFEN
+100 FEN
-114 MMLKNSFKTAFDILN
+114 LSDKDIENVTKLFKSFEDMMLKKSFENTSNILKTEYNVQYDIFDMVK
-129 NNNNINISIIDMCQ
+129 S
-143 TLKSTSD
+143 LKSIKD
-150 INQKYPLYCEIIDIL
+150 INSKYPTYIQIIDIL
-165 KNNKTIKNQLIYTE
+165 NDKTIRNQYMYTE
-179 LLYGNFKLFFK
+179 LLYGKFKLFFNENAQSHK
-190 NNNGNSILYDTAN
+190 ITILDEKIRREYTIHNNLINPL
-203 DKRTG
+203 
-208 ISYKDKYFKSFYNNI
+208 
-223 FLELELNKD
+223 LED
-232 YNDSKKISYI
+232 FSTDAKKKKTV
-242 PCIDCLNTT
+242 CIEC
-251 ISQVSFKIF
+251 
-260 QDIISKHKYLE
+260 LE
-271 NKINNK
+271 NTSCKRNN
-277 YLTQKKAV
+277 T
-285 QICMDNSFM
+285 FM
-294 SDTADNLSEKKSH
+294 LDTADDVGKKKSY

-376 IFSNE
+376 IFSSE

-407 KIIDNDIITKMVECQ
+407 KIIDNDIISKMVECQ

-499 IMEKEKKKSYVNNLM
+499 IMEKEKKKSYINNLM
-514 TKVNIAFKVGKNMR
+514 TKVNIAFEVGKSMR
-528 SAILKKNAPNNSK
+528 ISILGENALNDSK

-576 NNLTIPDIF
+576 YGLTIPDIF

-608 QEDNDDNNNEDNQGG
+608 VKYQKDNNNEDNQGG

>member
-74 FYKVVHDDS
+74 FYKVVHDEY
-83 NIIKS
+83 NIIQS
-88 YFDKGLENIPKK
+88 YYSKG
-100 QLSILKDKFKYFEN
+100 FEN
-114 MMLKNSFKTAFDILN
+114 LSDKDIENVTKLFKSFEDMMLKKSFENTSNILKTEYNVQYDIFDMVK
-129 NNNNINISIIDMCQ
+129 S
-143 TLKSTSD
+143 LKSIND
-150 INQKYPLYCEIIDIL
+150 INSKYPTYIEIIDIL
-165 KNNKTIKNQLIYTE
+165 NDKTIRNQYMYTE
-179 LLYGNFKLFFK
+179 LLYGKFKLFFNENAQSHK
-190 NNNGNSILYDTAN
+190 ITILDEKIRREYTIHNNLINPL
-203 DKRTG
+203 
-208 ISYKDKYFKSFYNNI
+208 
-223 FLELELNKD
+223 LED
-232 YNDSKKISYI
+232 FSTDAKKKKTV
-242 PCIDCLNTT
+242 CIEC
-251 ISQVSFKIF
+251 
-260 QDIISKHKYLE
+260 LE
-271 NKINNK
+271 NTSCKRNN
-277 YLTQKKAV
+277 T
-285 QICMDNSFM
+285 FM
-294 SDTADNLSEKKSH
+294 LDTADDVGKKKSY

-376 IFSNE
+376 IFSSE

-514 TKVNIAFKVGKNMR
+514 TKVNIAFEVGKSMR
-528 SAILKKNAPNNSK
+528 ISILGENALNDSK

-576 NNLTIPDIF
+576 YGLTIPDIF

-608 QEDNDDNNNEDNQGG
+608 VKYQKDNNNEDNQGG

>member
-74 FYKVVHDDS
+74 FYKVVHDEY
-83 NIIKS
+83 NIIQS
-88 YFDKGLENIPKK
+88 YYSNG
-100 QLSILKDKFKYFEN
+100 FEN
-114 MMLKNSFKTAFDILN
+114 LSDKDIENVTKLFKSFEDMMLKKSFENTSNILKTEYNVQYDIFDMVK
-129 NNNNINISIIDMCQ
+129 S
-143 TLKSTSD
+143 LKSIKD
-150 INQKYPLYCEIIDIL
+150 INSKYPTYIQIIDIL
-165 KNNKTIKNQLIYTE
+165 NDKTIRNQYMYTE
-179 LLYGNFKLFFK
+179 LLYGKFKLFFNENAQSHK
-190 NNNGNSILYDTAN
+190 ITILDEKIRREYTIHNNLINPL
-203 DKRTG
+203 
-208 ISYKDKYFKSFYNNI
+208 
-223 FLELELNKD
+223 LED
-232 YNDSKKISYI
+232 FSTDAKKKKTV
-242 PCIDCLNTT
+242 CIEC
-251 ISQVSFKIF
+251 
-260 QDIISKHKYLE
+260 LE
-271 NKINNK
+271 NTSCKRNN
-277 YLTQKKAV
+277 T
-285 QICMDNSFM
+285 FM
-294 SDTADNLSEKKSH
+294 LDTADDVGKKKSY

-376 IFSNE
+376 IFSSE

-407 KIIDNDIITKMVECQ
+407 KIIDNDIISKMVECQ

-514 TKVNIAFKVGKNMR
+514 TKVNIAFEVGKSMR
-528 SAILKKNAPNNSK
+528 ISILGENALNDSK

-576 NNLTIPDIF
+576 YDLTIPDIF

-608 QEDNDDNNNEDNQGG
+608 VKYQKDNNNEDNQGG
-623 QNNG
+623 ENNG

>member
-74 FYKVVHDDS
+74 FYKVVHDEY
-83 NIIKS
+83 NIIQS
-88 YFDKGLENIPKK
+88 YYSNG
-100 QLSILKDKFKYFEN
+100 FEN
-114 MMLKNSFKTAFDILN
+114 LSDKDIENVTKLFKSFEDMMLKKSFENTSNILKTEYNVQYDIFDMVK
-129 NNNNINISIIDMCQ
+129 S
-143 TLKSTSD
+143 LKSIKD
-150 INQKYPLYCEIIDIL
+150 INSKYPTYIQIIDIL
-165 KNNKTIKNQLIYTE
+165 NDKTIRNQYMYTE
-179 LLYGNFKLFFK
+179 LLYGKFKLFFNENAQSHK
-190 NNNGNSILYDTAN
+190 ITILDEKIRREYTIHNNLINPL
-203 DKRTG
+203 
-208 ISYKDKYFKSFYNNI
+208 
-223 FLELELNKD
+223 LED
-232 YNDSKKISYI
+232 FSTDAKKKKTV
-242 PCIDCLNTT
+242 CIEC
-251 ISQVSFKIF
+251 
-260 QDIISKHKYLE
+260 LE
-271 NKINNK
+271 NTSCKRNN
-277 YLTQKKAV
+277 T
-285 QICMDNSFM
+285 FM
-294 SDTADNLSEKKSH
+294 LDTADDVGKKKSY

-376 IFSNE
+376 IFSSE

-391 NIQVIVRN
+391 NIQVIFRN

-407 KIIDNDIITKMVECQ
+407 KIIDNDIISKMVECQ

-514 TKVNIAFKVGKNMR
+514 TKVNIAFEVGKSMR
-528 SAILKKNAPNNSK
+528 ISILGENALNDSK

-576 NNLTIPDIF
+576 YGLTIPDIF

-608 QEDNDDNNNEDNQGG
+608 VKYQKDNNNEDNQGG
-623 QNNG
+623 ENNG

>member
-74 FYKVVHDDS
+74 FYKVVHDEY
-83 NIIKS
+83 NIIQS
-88 YFDKGLENIPKK
+88 YYSNG
-100 QLSILKDKFKYFEN
+100 FEN
-114 MMLKNSFKTAFDILN
+114 LSDKDIENVTKLFKSFEDMMLKKSFENTSNILKTEYNVQYDIFDMVK
-129 NNNNINISIIDMCQ
+129 S
-143 TLKSTSD
+143 LKSIKD
-150 INQKYPLYCEIIDIL
+150 INSKYPTYIQIIDIL
-165 KNNKTIKNQLIYTE
+165 NDKTIRNQYMYTE
-179 LLYGNFKLFFK
+179 LLYGKFKLFFNENAQSHK
-190 NNNGNSILYDTAN
+190 ITILDEKIRREYTIHNNLINPL
-203 DKRTG
+203 
-208 ISYKDKYFKSFYNNI
+208 
-223 FLELELNKD
+223 LED
-232 YNDSKKISYI
+232 FSTDAKKKKTV
-242 PCIDCLNTT
+242 CIEC
-251 ISQVSFKIF
+251 
-260 QDIISKHKYLE
+260 LE
-271 NKINNK
+271 NTSCKRNN
-277 YLTQKKAV
+277 T
-285 QICMDNSFM
+285 FM
-294 SDTADNLSEKKSH
+294 LDTADDVGKKKSY

-376 IFSNE
+376 IFSSE

-391 NIQVIVRN
+391 NIQVIFRN

-407 KIIDNDIITKMVECQ
+407 KIIDNDIISKMVECQ

-499 IMEKEKKKSYVNNLM
+499 IMEKEKKKSYINNLM
-514 TKVNIAFKVGKNMR
+514 TKVNIAFEVGKSMR
-528 SAILKKNAPNNSK
+528 ISILGENALNDSK

-576 NNLTIPDIF
+576 YGLTIPDIF

-608 QEDNDDNNNEDNQGG
+608 VKYQKDNNNEDNQGG

>member
-74 FYKVVHDDS
+74 FYKVVHDEY
-83 NIIKS
+83 NIIQS
-88 YFDKGLENIPKK
+88 YYSKG
-100 QLSILKDKFKYFEN
+100 FEN
-114 MMLKNSFKTAFDILN
+114 LSDKDIENVTKLFKSFEDMMLKKSFENTSNILKTEYNVQYDIFDMVK
-129 NNNNINISIIDMCQ
+129 S
-143 TLKSTSD
+143 LKSIKD
-150 INQKYPLYCEIIDIL
+150 INSKYPTYIQIIDIL
-165 KNNKTIKNQLIYTE
+165 NDKTIRNQYMYTE
-179 LLYGNFKLFFK
+179 LLYGKFKLFFNENAQSHK
-190 NNNGNSILYDTAN
+190 ITILDEKIRREYTIHNNLINPL
-203 DKRTG
+203 
-208 ISYKDKYFKSFYNNI
+208 
-223 FLELELNKD
+223 LED
-232 YNDSKKISYI
+232 FSTDAKKKKTV
-242 PCIDCLNTT
+242 CIEC
-251 ISQVSFKIF
+251 
-260 QDIISKHKYLE
+260 LE
-271 NKINNK
+271 NTSCKRNN
-277 YLTQKKAV
+277 T
-285 QICMDNSFM
+285 FM
-294 SDTADNLSEKKSH
+294 LDTADDVGKKKSY

-376 IFSNE
+376 IFSSE

-391 NIQVIVRN
+391 NIQVIFRN

-407 KIIDNDIITKMVECQ
+407 KIIDNNIISKMVECQ

-499 IMEKEKKKSYVNNLM
+499 IMEKEKKKSYINNLM
-514 TKVNIAFKVGKNMR
+514 KKVNIAFEVGKSMR
-528 SAILKKNAPNNSK
+528 ISILGENALNDSK

-576 NNLTIPDIF
+576 YGLTIPDIF

-608 QEDNDDNNNEDNQGG
+608 VKYQKDNNNEDNQGG

>member
-74 FYKVVHDDS
+74 FYKVVHDEY
-83 NIIKS
+83 NIIQS
-88 YFDKGLENIPKK
+88 YYSKG
-100 QLSILKDKFKYFEN
+100 FEN
-114 MMLKNSFKTAFDILN
+114 LSDKDIENVTKLFKSFEDMMLKKSFENTSNILKTEYNVQYDIFDMVK
-129 NNNNINISIIDMCQ
+129 S
-143 TLKSTSD
+143 LKSIKD
-150 INQKYPLYCEIIDIL
+150 INSKYPTYIQIIDIL
-165 KNNKTIKNQLIYTE
+165 NDKTIRNQYMYTE
-179 LLYGNFKLFFK
+179 LLYGKFKLFFNENAQSHK
-190 NNNGNSILYDTAN
+190 ITILDEKIRREYTIHNNLINPL
-203 DKRTG
+203 
-208 ISYKDKYFKSFYNNI
+208 
-223 FLELELNKD
+223 LED
-232 YNDSKKISYI
+232 FSTDAKKKKTV
-242 PCIDCLNTT
+242 CIEC
-251 ISQVSFKIF
+251 
-260 QDIISKHKYLE
+260 LE
-271 NKINNK
+271 NTSCKRNN
-277 YLTQKKAV
+277 T
-285 QICMDNSFM
+285 FM
-294 SDTADNLSEKKSH
+294 LDTADDVGKKKSY

-376 IFSNE
+376 IFSSE

-391 NIQVIVRN
+391 NIQVIFRN

-499 IMEKEKKKSYVNNLM
+499 IMEKEKKKSYINNLM
-514 TKVNIAFKVGKNMR
+514 TKVNIAFEVGKSMR
-528 SAILKKNAPNNSK
+528 ISILGENALNDSK

-576 NNLTIPDIF
+576 YGLTIPDIF

-608 QEDNDDNNNEDNQGG
+608 VKYQKDNNNEDNQGG

>member
-74 FYKVVHDDS
+74 FYKVVNDEY
-83 NIIKS
+83 NIIQS
-88 YFDKGLENIPKK
+88 YYSNG
-100 QLSILKDKFKYFEN
+100 FEN
-114 MMLKNSFKTAFDILN
+114 LSDKDIENVTKLFKSFEDMMLKKSFENTSNILKTEYNVQYDIFDMVK
-129 NNNNINISIIDMCQ
+129 S
-143 TLKSTSD
+143 LKSIKD
-150 INQKYPLYCEIIDIL
+150 INSKYPTYIQIIDIL
-165 KNNKTIKNQLIYTE
+165 NDKTIRNQYMYTE
-179 LLYGNFKLFFK
+179 LLYGKFKLFFNENAQSHK
-190 NNNGNSILYDTAN
+190 ITILDEKIRREYTIHNNLINPL
-203 DKRTG
+203 
-208 ISYKDKYFKSFYNNI
+208 
-223 FLELELNKD
+223 LED
-232 YNDSKKISYI
+232 FSTDAKKKKTV
-242 PCIDCLNTT
+242 CIEC
-251 ISQVSFKIF
+251 
-260 QDIISKHKYLE
+260 LE
-271 NKINNK
+271 NTSCKRNN
-277 YLTQKKAV
+277 T
-285 QICMDNSFM
+285 FM
-294 SDTADNLSEKKSH
+294 LDTADDVGKKKSY

-353 IMNTYK
+353 VMNTYK

-376 IFSNE
+376 IFSSE

-407 KIIDNDIITKMVECQ
+407 KIIDNDIISKMVECQ

-514 TKVNIAFKVGKNMR
+514 TKVNIAFEVGKSMR
-528 SAILKKNAPNNSK
+528 ISILGENALNDSK

-576 NNLTIPDIF
+576 YGLTIPDIF

-608 QEDNDDNNNEDNQGG
+608 VKYQKDNNNEDNQGG
-623 QNNG
+623 ENNG

>member
-74 FYKVVHDDS
+74 FYKVVHDEY
-83 NIIKS
+83 NIIQS
-88 YFDKGLENIPKK
+88 YYSKG
-100 QLSILKDKFKYFEN
+100 FEN
-114 MMLKNSFKTAFDILN
+114 LSDKDIENVTKLFKSFEDMMLKKSFENTSNILKTEYNVQYDIFDMVK
-129 NNNNINISIIDMCQ
+129 S
-143 TLKSTSD
+143 LKSIKD
-150 INQKYPLYCEIIDIL
+150 INSKYPTYIQIIDIL
-165 KNNKTIKNQLIYTE
+165 NDKTIRNQYMYTE
-179 LLYGNFKLFFK
+179 LLYGKFKLFFNENAQSHK
-190 NNNGNSILYDTAN
+190 ITILDEKIRREYTIHNNLINPL
-203 DKRTG
+203 
-208 ISYKDKYFKSFYNNI
+208 
-223 FLELELNKD
+223 LED
-232 YNDSKKISYI
+232 FSTDAKKKKTV
-242 PCIDCLNTT
+242 CIEC
-251 ISQVSFKIF
+251 
-260 QDIISKHKYLE
+260 LE
-271 NKINNK
+271 NTSCKRNN
-277 YLTQKKAV
+277 T
-285 QICMDNSFM
+285 FM
-294 SDTADNLSEKKSH
+294 LDTADDVGKKKSY

-339 VFINNNQSIKELYS
+339 VFINNNQSIKELYG

-376 IFSNE
+376 IFSSE

-391 NIQVIVRN
+391 NIQVIFRN

-407 KIIDNDIITKMVECQ
+407 KIIDNDIISKMVECQ

-499 IMEKEKKKSYVNNLM
+499 IMEKEKKKSYINNLM
-514 TKVNIAFKVGKNMR
+514 TKVNIAFEVGKSMR
-528 SAILKKNAPNNSK
+528 ISILGENALNDSK

-576 NNLTIPDIF
+576 YGLTIPDIF

-608 QEDNDDNNNEDNQGG
+608 VKYQKDNNNEDNQGG

>member
-74 FYKVVHDDS
+74 FYKVVHDEY
-83 NIIKS
+83 NIIQS
-88 YFDKGLENIPKK
+88 YYSKG
-100 QLSILKDKFKYFEN
+100 FEN
-114 MMLKNSFKTAFDILN
+114 LSDKDIENVTKLFKSFEDMMLKKSFENTSNILKTEYNVQYDIFDMVK
-129 NNNNINISIIDMCQ
+129 S
-143 TLKSTSD
+143 LKSIKD
-150 INQKYPLYCEIIDIL
+150 INNKYPTYIQIIDIL
-165 KNNKTIKNQLIYTE
+165 NDKTIRNQYMYTE
-179 LLYGNFKLFFK
+179 LLYGKFKLFFNENAQSHK
-190 NNNGNSILYDTAN
+190 ITILDEKIRREYTIHNNLINPL
-203 DKRTG
+203 
-208 ISYKDKYFKSFYNNI
+208 
-223 FLELELNKD
+223 LED
-232 YNDSKKISYI
+232 FSTDAKKKKTV
-242 PCIDCLNTT
+242 CIEC
-251 ISQVSFKIF
+251 
-260 QDIISKHKYLE
+260 LE
-271 NKINNK
+271 NTSCKRNN
-277 YLTQKKAV
+277 T
-285 QICMDNSFM
+285 FM
-294 SDTADNLSEKKSH
+294 LDTADDVGKKKSY

-376 IFSNE
+376 IFSSE

-391 NIQVIVRN
+391 NIQVIFRN

-407 KIIDNDIITKMVECQ
+407 KIIDNDIISKMVECQ

-514 TKVNIAFKVGKNMR
+514 KKVNIAFEVGKSMR
-528 SAILKKNAPNNSK
+528 ISILGENALNDSK

-576 NNLTIPDIF
+576 YGLTIPDIF

-608 QEDNDDNNNEDNQGG
+608 VKYQKDNNNEDNQGG
-623 QNNG
+623 ENNG

>member
-74 FYKVVHDDS
+74 FYKVVHDEY
-83 NIIKS
+83 NIIQS
-88 YFDKGLENIPKK
+88 YYSNG
-100 QLSILKDKFKYFEN
+100 FEN
-114 MMLKNSFKTAFDILN
+114 LSDKDIENVTKLFKSFQDMMLKKSFENTSNILKTEYNVQYDIFDMVK
-129 NNNNINISIIDMCQ
+129 S
-143 TLKSTSD
+143 LKSIKD
-150 INQKYPLYCEIIDIL
+150 INSKYPSYIQIIDIL
-165 KNNKTIKNQLIYTE
+165 NDKTIRNQYMYTE
-179 LLYGNFKLFFK
+179 LLYGKFKLFFNENAQSHK
-190 NNNGNSILYDTAN
+190 ITILDEKIRREYTIHNNLINPL
-203 DKRTG
+203 
-208 ISYKDKYFKSFYNNI
+208 
-223 FLELELNKD
+223 LED
-232 YNDSKKISYI
+232 FSTDAKKKKTV
-242 PCIDCLNTT
+242 CIEC
-251 ISQVSFKIF
+251 
-260 QDIISKHKYLE
+260 LE
-271 NKINNK
+271 NTSCKRNN
-277 YLTQKKAV
+277 T
-285 QICMDNSFM
+285 FM
-294 SDTADNLSEKKSH
+294 LDTADDVGKKKSY

-376 IFSNE
+376 IFSSE

-391 NIQVIVRN
+391 NIQVIFRN

-407 KIIDNDIITKMVECQ
+407 KIIDNDIISKMVECQ

-499 IMEKEKKKSYVNNLM
+499 IMEKEKKKSYINNLM
-514 TKVNIAFKVGKNMR
+514 TKVNIAFEVGKSMR
-528 SAILKKNAPNNSK
+528 ISILGENALNDSK

-576 NNLTIPDIF
+576 YGLTIPDIF

-608 QEDNDDNNNEDNQGG
+608 VKYQKDNNNEDNQGG

>member
-74 FYKVVHDDS
+74 FYKVVHDEY
-83 NIIKS
+83 NIIQS
-88 YFDKGLENIPKK
+88 YYSKG
-100 QLSILKDKFKYFEN
+100 FEN
-114 MMLKNSFKTAFDILN
+114 LSDKDIENVTKLFKSFEDMMLKKSFENTSNILKTEYNVQYDIFDMVK
-129 NNNNINISIIDMCQ
+129 S
-143 TLKSTSD
+143 LKSIKD
-150 INQKYPLYCEIIDIL
+150 INSKYPTYIQIIDIL
-165 KNNKTIKNQLIYTE
+165 NDKTIRNQYMYTE
-179 LLYGNFKLFFK
+179 LLYGKFKLFFNENAQSHK
-190 NNNGNSILYDTAN
+190 ITILDEKIRREYTIHNNLINPL
-203 DKRTG
+203 
-208 ISYKDKYFKSFYNNI
+208 
-223 FLELELNKD
+223 LED
-232 YNDSKKISYI
+232 FSTDAKKKKTV
-242 PCIDCLNTT
+242 CIEC
-251 ISQVSFKIF
+251 
-260 QDIISKHKYLE
+260 LE
-271 NKINNK
+271 NTSCKRNN
-277 YLTQKKAV
+277 T
-285 QICMDNSFM
+285 FM
-294 SDTADNLSEKKSH
+294 LDTADDVGKKKSY

-376 IFSNE
+376 IFSSE

-391 NIQVIVRN
+391 NIQVIFRN

-407 KIIDNDIITKMVECQ
+407 KIIDNDIISKMVECQ

-499 IMEKEKKKSYVNNLM
+499 IMEKEKKKSYINNLM
-514 TKVNIAFKVGKNMR
+514 TKVNIAFEVGKSMR
-528 SAILKKNAPNNSK
+528 ISILGENALNDSK

-576 NNLTIPDIF
+576 YGLTIPDIF

-608 QEDNDDNNNEDNQGG
+608 VKYQKDNNNEDNQGG

>member
-74 FYKVVHDDS
+74 FYKVVNDEY
-83 NIIKS
+83 NIIQS
-88 YFDKGLENIPKK
+88 YYSNG
-100 QLSILKDKFKYFEN
+100 FEN
-114 MMLKNSFKTAFDILN
+114 LSDKDIENVTKLFKSFEDMMLKKSFENTSNILKTEYNVQYDIFDMVK
-129 NNNNINISIIDMCQ
+129 S
-143 TLKSTSD
+143 LKSIKD
-150 INQKYPLYCEIIDIL
+150 INSKYPTYIQIIDIL
-165 KNNKTIKNQLIYTE
+165 NDKTIRNQYMYTE
-179 LLYGNFKLFFK
+179 LLYGKFKLFFNENAQSHK
-190 NNNGNSILYDTAN
+190 ITILDEKIRREYTIHNNLINPL
-203 DKRTG
+203 
-208 ISYKDKYFKSFYNNI
+208 
-223 FLELELNKD
+223 LED
-232 YNDSKKISYI
+232 FSTDAKKKKTV
-242 PCIDCLNTT
+242 CIEC
-251 ISQVSFKIF
+251 
-260 QDIISKHKYLE
+260 LE
-271 NKINNK
+271 NTSCKRNN
-277 YLTQKKAV
+277 T
-285 QICMDNSFM
+285 FM
-294 SDTADNLSEKKSH
+294 LDTADDVGKKKSY

-376 IFSNE
+376 IFSSE

-407 KIIDNDIITKMVECQ
+407 KIIDNDIISKMVECQ

-514 TKVNIAFKVGKNMR
+514 TKVNIAFEVGKSMR
-528 SAILKKNAPNNSK
+528 ISILGENALNDSK

-576 NNLTIPDIF
+576 YDLTIPDIF

-608 QEDNDDNNNEDNQGG
+608 VKYQKDNNNEDNQGG
-623 QNNG
+623 ENNG